1 MIDGVKICFRSK
13 TIIDRLNCLGVEL
26 FSKFSNKTGEEI
38 MRTADFRH
46 LKIVIYPNGTV
57 VIRGSLHKYWKDENY
72 SDFSHTE
79 LIKCINDLSER
90 LGFNPAEAQ
99 IQNLEFGVNIN
110 TLFNPFAFCE
120 SVIVHKQLSFNKFQ
134 SRGMQIGFQC
144 ERSQYSLKVYDKGK
158 QCNKHQNRLRF
169 EIKTYK
175 MAFIRKTG
183 ITTLAD
189 LFNKKSLALLGI
201 ILQNV
206 YDELII
212 ADQVVETKLTKNE
225 KRIYNACSNP
235 KNWEKFNKND
245 RYYKRI
251 QFNNIVEKHGT
262 NQWKKTVAQKLDEKW
277 RMLLVLQTKN

>member
-1 MIDGVKICFRSK
+1 MIDGIKISFRSEV
-13 TIIDRLNCLGVEL
+13 IEEHLGCLGVGMTIHVND
-26 FSKFSNKTGEEI
+26 STGEVEKKK
-38 MRTADFRH
+38 ANYKH
-46 LKIVIYPNGTV
+46 LTIVIYPSKTV
-57 VIRGSLHKYWKDENY
+57 IVKGSLHKYWKDENY
-72 SDFSHTE
+72 SDFSHKE
-79 LIKCINDLSER
+79 LIKCINDLSEK

-99 IQNLEFGVNIN
+99 LQNLEFGVNIN
-110 TLFNPFAFCE
+110 TLFSPFAFCE

-158 QCNKHQNRLRF
+158 QYIKHQNRLRF

-201 ILQNV
+201 TLQNV

-225 KRIYNACSNP
+225 KRIYNACINP
-235 KNWEKFNKND
+235 KNWEKFNRND
-245 RYYKRI
+245 RYNKRKL
-251 QFNNIVEKHGT
+251 FNNIVEKHGT
-262 NQWKKTVAQKLDEKW
+262 NQWKKTVARMLDEKW
-277 RMLLVLQTKN
+277 RMLSVL

>member
-13 TIIDRLNCLGVEL
+13 TIIDRLNCLDVEV

-38 MRTADFRH
+38 MRTAEFRH
-46 LKIVIYPNGTV
+46 LKIVIYPSGTV
-57 VIRGSLHKYWKDENY
+57 VIRGSLHKYLKDENY

-79 LIKCINDLSER
+79 LIKCINDLSEK

-120 SVIVHKQLSFNKFQ
+120 SVIVHRQLPFNKFQ

-158 QCNKHQNRLRF
+158 QYIKHENRLRF

-175 MAFIRKTG
+175 MAIIRKTG

-225 KRIYNACSNP
+225 KRIYNACINP
-235 KNWEKFNKND
+235 KNWEKFNRND
-245 RYYKRI
+245 RYNKRKL
-251 QFNNIVEKHGT
+251 FNNIVEKHGT
-262 NQWKKTVAQKLDEKW
+262 NQWKKTVARMLDEKW
-277 RMLLVLQTKN
+277 RMLSVL